1 LDVTPEGLKTL
12 MDQADLTRL
21 LPEDQALIQTM
32 ALWPRTL
39 ELATV
44 HQEPHRI
51 VFYLMDLAH
60 AFHHL
65 WHLGSSQH
73 ALRFLASEDPATTAA
88 RLVLIAGIQNVLR
101 SAFAILGV
109 ELRESM

>member
-1 LDVTPEGLKTL
+1 
-12 MDQADLTRL
+12 L

-60 AFHHL
+60 AFHYL

-73 ALRFLASEDPATTAA
+73 ALRFLAPEDPDLTAA
-88 RLVLIAGIQNVLR
+88 RLVLITAMQNVLHG
-101 SAFAILGV
+101 ALDVLGV
-109 ELRESM
+109 ELKETM